1 MTDPVRR
8 PETPKNR
15 PPSRRVRM
23 RAADLRPLQIWVPHT
38 NDPEFIEELR
48 RQAQALADHDPAGDE
63 IMAEIE
69 AGYEWPEW
77 KD

>member
-1 MTDPVRR
+1 
-8 PETPKNR
+8 
-15 PPSRRVRM
+15 M
-23 RAADLRPLQIWVPHT
+23 RAADLRPLQIWVPNT
-38 NDPEFIEELR
+38 NDPEFVQELR